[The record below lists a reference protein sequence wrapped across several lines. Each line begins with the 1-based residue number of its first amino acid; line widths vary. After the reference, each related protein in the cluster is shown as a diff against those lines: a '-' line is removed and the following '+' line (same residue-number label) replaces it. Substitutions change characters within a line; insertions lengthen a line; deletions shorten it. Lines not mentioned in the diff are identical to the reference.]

1 MSISLTPELEAYV
14 QQRAEADGFS
24 SPEEF
29 VREALRRMM
38 AEERRHEA
46 AVLDG
51 LRNERGPLTREELD
65 EVRKLATR
73 TIDYRNGKC
82 STRSVISPG
91 S

>member
-14 QQRAEADGFS
+14 QQRATADGFS

-29 VREALRRMM
+29 VREALRQMM
-38 AEERRHEA
+38 AEESRHET

-51 LRNERGPLTREELD
+51 LRGERAPLTRDELD

-73 TIDYRNGKC
+73 G
-82 STRSVISPG
+82 PG
-91 S
+91 AR